1 MGGIFNAVSNVV
13 ENVGD
18 FAGNVI
24 ETAVDNPI
32 ATAAV
37 LIGAPYLAG
46 ELLAGELLAGEA
58 LAGGLGADLIAP
70 EIAALGA
77 TGTSAGLGGIGAGLI
92 APEITALGTSLG
104 ANTFPSLDFINSII
118 PKTEEAAA
126 STFGSSTAADIAA
139 AEAASAAQYTGGT
152 GLSQTLFGSTPVL
165 TPAAIAEGAVPV
177 ATQGILGAGGTFNPL
192 SGSLLSNIIPSTPT
206 DFLTSF
212 IPKTPADIAKTLG
225 TSALLGAATNALIP
239 KPAIAEV
246 NMNIPQSNIPQ
257 YGTGQT
263 IFNAYN
269 SAKQGV
275 NNILYPQGLLT
286 TQPRTAGIYSN
297 YLQQQGLI

>member
-1 MGGIFNAVSNVV
+1 MGGVANF
-13 ENVGD
+13 VGD
-18 FAGNVI
+18 TISSVI
-24 ETAVDNPI
+24 DTVTDNPI

-46 ELLAGELLAGEA
+46 ELLAGEALAGEA
-58 LAGGLGADLIAP
+58 
-70 EIAALGA
+70 
-77 TGTSAGLGGIGAGLI
+77 
-92 APEITALGTSLG
+92 
-104 ANTFPSLDFINSII
+104 
-118 PKTEEAAA
+118 AAA
-126 STFGSSTAADIAA
+126 TFGSSTAAEIAA
-139 AEAASAAQYTGGT
+139 AEAASAAAYTGGT
-152 GLSQTLFGSTPVL
+152 GLTQTLLGSTPGL
-165 TPAAIAEGAVPV
+165 TAQAIAEGAVPV
-177 ATQGILGAGGTFNPL
+177 ATQGILGAGGSFNPL
-192 SGSLLSNIIPSTPT
+192 AGYLGNIIPSTPT

-239 KPAIAEV
+239 KTEVAGV

-275 NNILYPQGLLT
+275 NNILYPQGLLGT
-286 TQPRTAGIYSN
+286 QQPRTAGIYSN

>member
-1 MGGIFNAVSNVV
+1 MGGVANF
-13 ENVGD
+13 VGD
-18 FAGNVI
+18 TISSVI
-24 ETAVDNPI
+24 DTVTDHPLETAVLI
-32 ATAAV
+32 A
-37 LIGAPYLAG
+37 APY
-46 ELLAGELLAGEA
+46 LAGELLAGEA
-58 LAGGLGADLIAP
+58 LAG
-70 EIAALGA
+70 
-77 TGTSAGLGGIGAGLI
+77 
-92 APEITALGTSLG
+92 
-104 ANTFPSLDFINSII
+104 
-118 PKTEEAAA
+118 EAAA
-126 STFGSSTAADIAA
+126 ATFGSSTAAEIAA

-177 ATQGILGAGGTFNPL
+177 ATQGILGAGGSFNPL
-192 SGSLLSNIIPSTPT
+192 AGYLGNIIPSTPT

-212 IPKTPADIAKTLG
+212 IPKTPGDIAKTLG
-225 TSALLGAATNALIP
+225 TSALLSTAANALIP
-239 KPAIAEV
+239 KPAVAGV

-269 SAKQGV
+269 SAKQSV
-275 NNILYPQGLLT
+275 NDILYPQGLLT